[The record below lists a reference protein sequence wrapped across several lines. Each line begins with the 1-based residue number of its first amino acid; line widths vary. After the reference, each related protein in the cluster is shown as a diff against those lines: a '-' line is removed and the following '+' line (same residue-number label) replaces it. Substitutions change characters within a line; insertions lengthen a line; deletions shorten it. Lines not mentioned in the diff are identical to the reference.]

1 MAESPISEASEK
13 ALPRWAQVP
22 IAVVLG
28 LFALLCAFA
37 SARLLF
43 DLNRKSP
50 LVAILLGL
58 ILLLGCFWVLEKC
71 FRLLVGRKDRGG
83 LMSPRTLRVVA
94 FFLLILPI
102 AGLFTGYY
110 RTMGPIAVFQAL
122 MYVSGFFGLRALA
135 REREARLVL
144 NERTE
149 TAHIEQVDRP
159 T

>member
-1 MAESPISEASEK
+1 
-13 ALPRWAQVP
+13 
-22 IAVVLG
+22 
-28 LFALLCAFA
+28 
-37 SARLLF
+37 
-43 DLNRKSP
+43 
-50 LVAILLGL
+50 
-58 ILLLGCFWVLEKC
+58 
-71 FRLLVGRKDRGG
+71 
-83 LMSPRTLRVVA
+83 MSPRTLRVVA